1 MLIVLT
7 GWGVWCHLEPW
18 QAAAA
23 ARDQVLVEV
32 RRAIPADCG
41 SVSLRGLPDHVGGA
55 YVFRNGAAEA
65 LAGLGIAVRLEASPN
80 CVLAWDAVAQRFVVS
95 RP

>member
-1 MLIVLT
+1 
-7 GWGVWCHLEPW
+7 
-18 QAAAA
+18 
-23 ARDQVLVEV
+23 
-32 RRAIPADCG
+32 
-41 SVSLRGLPDHVGGA
+41 VSLRGLPDHVGGA